1 MGHMLPHAFTAWGS
15 LLVSVDYAVN
25 TILKRLYIRKSLPSM
40 PISGKTPRQVDRNA
54 EIHIRKENGESV
66 PDLAKAY
73 GISEQRVHQ
82 ILRGR
87 RK

>member
-15 LLVSVDYAVN
+15 LLVSVDYAIN
-25 TILKRLYIRKSLPSM
+25 TIIKRLYTHKPLSSTPVT
-40 PISGKTPRQVDRNA
+40 GKTPRQAERNA
-54 EIHIRKENGESV
+54 EILRRKENGETV

-73 GISEQRVHQ
+73 GISEQRIHQ
-82 ILRGR
+82 ILRGK